1 MHGLTT
7 CGIATQWKATHQY
20 KGVNYDTLTETDLE
34 IITLTERSQGNEI
47 CTEDSISPISVKYS
61 NAN

>member
-1 MHGLTT
+1 MNGLTT
-7 CGIATQWKATHQY
+7 CGIAIQRKATLQY

-34 IITLTERSQGNEI
+34 IIALTERSQGNEI
-47 CTEDSISPISVKYS
+47 CTEYSISPISVKYS